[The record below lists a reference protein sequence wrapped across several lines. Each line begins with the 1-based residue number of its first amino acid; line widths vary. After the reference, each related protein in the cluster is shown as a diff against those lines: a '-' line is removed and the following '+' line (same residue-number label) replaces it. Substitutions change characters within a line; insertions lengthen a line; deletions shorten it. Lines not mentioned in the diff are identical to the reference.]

1 MQGPSNLEL
10 SKMDV
15 DALFNSYTY
24 TERLKTS
31 LMRLFCK
38 LFCRKDQS
46 AKHKARAMEFFHD
59 SLDIQNLFSNYLNLS
74 LLIKILMTKQQ

>member
-31 LMRLFCK
+31 LLRLFCK
-38 LFCRKDQS
+38 CFCRKDHS